1 MFCTYCG
8 TLIPEGT
15 NTCPKCGKVII
26 KSEDNVSQPEE
37 AYNNSYS
44 QYGNQ
49 YQNNQYQYGAQNN
62 QYQNNQYGN
71 QYQNNQY
78 QYGAQNNQYQ
88 NNPYQNN
95 PYQNNQYGGQY
106 NNQYNNQYQNGYN
119 NQPQETSTLS
129 TLALVFSILGG
140 WLGIVLSIGL
150 CTYKNPQY
158 KKRCGIALGVSIFWI
173 IVGIIGIG
181 IIASTGY
188 SWI

>member
-62 QYQNNQYGN
+62 QYQNNQY
-71 QYQNNQY
+71 
-78 QYGAQNNQYQ
+78 
-88 NNPYQNN
+88 QNN

-140 WLGIVLSIGL
+140 WLGIVLSIIGL